1 VQHAKNPHQM
11 TVEIGNQY
19 SRDKI
24 TDTTGFLE
32 KARLHQSKYR
42 AFKLKVPSDRHGNY
56 LTEQDGSAGL
66 NFYDDFDILEEVRKR
81 YPKYSRGLYANML
94 RSEHIGFNLFVPFK
108 ADLEFAKNVMNDLLS
123 GQVQSVDK
131 IEIEYAPAPADKYLN
146 DKTSFDAYIEYT
158 HKDGQKGIVGIE
170 VKYTEHEYPLKAGS
184 KQEADIKN
192 KSSKYY
198 DISDKCGLYKSGN
211 LDKLVSD
218 QFRQVWRNQ
227 LLGESMV
234 IEDKFNHFTSL
245 TIFPKGNLHFI
256 ETSKEYIEMLD
267 NNDDRFV
274 PVTYEDFLST
284 CEKHKPN
291 DRFGKWLNYLDERYI
306 VK

>member
-1 VQHAKNPHQM
+1 M

-19 SRDKI
+19 SRDRI

-42 AFKLKVPSDRHGNY
+42 AFKLKVPSDSHGNY
-56 LTEQDGSAGL
+56 LIEQDASAGL
-66 NFYDDFDILEEVRKR
+66 NFYNDFSILEEVRKR

-108 ADLEFAKNVMNDLLS
+108 SDLDFAKNVLNDLLS

-158 HKDGQKGIVGIE
+158 NKDGKKGIIGIE
-170 VKYTEHEYPLKAGS
+170 VKYTEHEYPLKSGS

-198 DISDKCGLYKSGN
+198 VISDKCDLYKSGN

-218 QFRQVWRNQ
+218 KFRQVWRNQ

-234 IEDKFNHFTSL
+234 IEDNFNHFTSL

-284 CEKHKPN
+284 CIKHKPN

-306 VK
+306 IK

>member
-1 VQHAKNPHQM
+1 MKI
-11 TVEIGNQY
+11 EIGNQY
-19 SRDKI
+19 SRDRI
-24 TDTTGFLE
+24 TDNTGFLE

-42 AFKLKVPSDRHGNY
+42 AFNLKIPFDRHGNY
-56 LTEQDGSAGL
+56 LTEQDASSGL
-66 NFYDDFDILEEVRKR
+66 NFYHDFGILEEAKKR

-108 ADLEFAKNVMNDLLS
+108 TDLEFAKNVLNDLLS

-131 IEIEYAPAPADKYLN
+131 IEIEYAPSPTPKYLN

-158 HKDGQKGIVGIE
+158 HKNDKKGIMGIE
-170 VKYTEHEYPLKAGS
+170 VKYTEHEYPLKPGS
-184 KQEADIKN
+184 KQEVDIKN
-192 KSSKYY
+192 KNSKYY
-198 DISDKCGLYKSGN
+198 DISEKCGLYKSGN

-284 CEKHKPN
+284 CEKYKPN
-291 DRFGKWLNYLDERYI
+291 ERFGKWLKYLDERYI